1 MKIVRFDSVGGASGD
16 MILGALIGLGADR
29 EAVAQE
35 LDWLLPGHFTLSVE
49 QLSSYGIAG
58 VRATVSLPEADH
70 HHRDHD
76 HEHEHEHEHH
86 HHHHDHHAFRE
97 IRALIENSELPEAAK
112 RSSVEV
118 FSLLAE
124 VEGKIHGKSPEEVS
138 FHEVGAVDSIV
149 DIVGSCLALHL
160 LGVEAISVS
169 PLPTGSGTV
178 RCAHG
183 IMPVPAPATAELLA
197 RGLEIAPSDEP
208 FELLTP
214 TGAALLSAWPK
225 HPIPA
230 GARVMAA
237 ANSFGQRELLH
248 TPNLLRAMLIETAP
262 EAEMKPEGAEEA
274 VEELACNL
282 DDCTGELVG
291 YLTERLAAAGA
302 LDVWTEAIQMKKQ
315 RPGVKLCALV
325 RPEQREAV
333 LTEMFREGPTLGVR
347 ISPMRRRVLA
357 RSFETVET
365 PYGPVRIKFARNGD
379 GELLT
384 FKPEFE
390 DCRRLAEATE
400 IPLKVVLLAATN
412 AFWEKNR

>member
-16 MILGALIGLGADR
+16 MILGALIGLGADCDVIAR
-29 EAVAQE
+29 E
-35 LDWLLPGHFTLSVE
+35 LDRLLPGHFTLSVE

-70 HHRDHD
+70 HHHHDHDHD
-76 HEHEHEHEHH
+76 HEHDHH

-97 IRALIENSELPEAAK
+97 IRALIENSGLPEAVK

-124 VEGKIHGKSPEEVS
+124 VEGKIHGKAPEEVS

-160 LGVEAISVS
+160 LGVDAISVS

-178 RCAHG
+178 HCAHG
-183 IMPVPAPATAELLA
+183 IMPVPAPATAELLKC
-197 RGLEIAPSDEP
+197 GLEIAPSDEP

-225 HPIPA
+225 QSVPA
-230 GARVMAA
+230 GARVVAT

-248 TPNLLRAMLIETAP
+248 TPNLLRAMLVETASG
-262 EAEMKPEGAEEA
+262 EASGAGEES

-291 YLTERLAAAGA
+291 YLTERLFAAGS

-333 LTEMFREGPTLGVR
+333 LAELFRESPTLGVR
-347 ISPMRRRVLA
+347 ISPMRRRTLA
-357 RSFETVET
+357 RSSGTVET
-365 PYGPVRIKFARNGD
+365 PYGSVRVKFARGTG
-379 GELLT
+379 GELLSA
-384 FKPEFE
+384 KPEFE
-390 DCRRLAEATE
+390 DCRRIADAGS
-400 IPLKVVLLAATN
+400 IPLKTVIQAAER
-412 AFWEKNR
+412 AFFGKNR

>member
-29 EAVAQE
+29 EAIAQE
-35 LDWLLPGHFTLSVE
+35 LDRLLPGHFTLSVE
-49 QLSSYGIAG
+49 PLSSYGIAG

-70 HHRDHD
+70 HHHDHD
-76 HEHEHEHEHH
+76 HDHDHEHEHEHH

-97 IRALIENSELPEAAK
+97 IRALIANSELPEAVR

-124 VEGKIHGKSPEEVS
+124 VEGKIHGKAPEEVS

-160 LGVEAISVS
+160 LGCEAISVS

-183 IMPVPAPATAELLA
+183 IMPVPAPATAELLT

-225 HPIPA
+225 HSIPA
-230 GARVMAA
+230 GARVIAT

-248 TPNLLRAMLIETAP
+248 TPNLLRAMLIETVSG
-262 EAEMKPEGAEEA
+262 EASGAEEET

-291 YLTERLAAAGA
+291 YLTERLFAAGS

-325 RPEQREAV
+325 RPEEREAV
-333 LTEMFREGPTLGVR
+333 LAELFRESPTLGVR
-347 ISPMRRRVLA
+347 IVPMRRRTLA
-357 RSFETVET
+357 RSFETVDT
-365 PYGPVRIKFARNGD
+365 PYGSVRVKLARGAG
-379 GELLT
+379 GELLS
-384 FKPEFE
+384 FKPEFA
-390 DCRRLAEATE
+390 DCRRIAEAE
-400 IPLKVVLLAATN
+400 SVPLKTVICAAES
-412 AFWEKNR
+412 AFFEKNR